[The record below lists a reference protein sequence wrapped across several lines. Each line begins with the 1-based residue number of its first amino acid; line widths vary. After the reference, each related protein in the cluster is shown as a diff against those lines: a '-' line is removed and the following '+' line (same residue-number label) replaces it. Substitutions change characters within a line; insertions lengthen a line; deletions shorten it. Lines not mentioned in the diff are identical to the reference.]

1 MKTSLRLIAVLLIG
15 LVALSG
21 CSAVRTLLSGGVQSS
36 DSSAGAAE
44 AEPAVAQFTLYDS
57 WASW

>member
-1 MKTSLRLIAVLLIG
+1 MKSTAKLIAMLLIG

-21 CSAVRTLLSGGVQSS
+21 CSAVRSMLSGSAPASS
-36 DSSAGAAE
+36 SGAEVAPH
-44 AEPAVAQFTLYDS
+44 PAAPRFKFYES